1 MGCYEL
7 FISYRRRDDVGRV
20 SGRDQARLIAD
31 RLNLRFR
38 TFFDYDSITD
48 GNFENIIIP
57 AIKSCKVFILFLT
70 PGSLNRCFEKSDW
83 VRREI
88 QTAIR
93 SKCVIINVTSNYSF
107 NWKDFPEQLPRSI
120 SKIKR
125 IHISNIDFEQL
136 FEVSVNKLITE
147 RIVPNLIYDGPLIT
161 SEQYKIKVA
170 MLVDDLNDDLKKVT
184 PEEREKCKNF
194 TIASLLALCDYSSID
209 SSISGGRFNV

>member
-1 MGCYEL
+1 MMGHYEL
-7 FISYRRRDDVGRV
+7 FISYRRKDDVGRV

-136 FEVSVNKLITE
+136 FEVSVNKLLFQT
-147 RIVPNLIYDGPLIT
+147 
-161 SEQYKIKVA
+161 
-170 MLVDDLNDDLKKVT
+170 
-184 PEEREKCKNF
+184 
-194 TIASLLALCDYSSID
+194 
-209 SSISGGRFNV
+209 